1 MHINLN
7 LTNEISTPIFSL
19 EISLFEE
26 NNGKY
31 TEIKIIKLLFICF
44 I

>member
-31 TEIKIIKLLFICF
+31 METKIFLKL
-44 I
+44 